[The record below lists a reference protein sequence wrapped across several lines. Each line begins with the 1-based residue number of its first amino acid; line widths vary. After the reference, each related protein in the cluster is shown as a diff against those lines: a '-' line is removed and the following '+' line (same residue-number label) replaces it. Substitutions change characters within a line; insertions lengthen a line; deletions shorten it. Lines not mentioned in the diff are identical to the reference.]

1 MSKSRCFPLSLFL
14 LCVLSLGIPFVS
26 CTQAASAPKASS
38 HKAGPVETWI
48 EQHAIPLMTAEPSG
62 ADEDLQ
68 PLEQLVGNA
77 TLVGLGEQ
85 THGTQEFFTMKLR
98 MLEFLVTHMGFT
110 TFALENGWD
119 ESRQIDRYVLTGQG
133 NLTDLLHADLYNT
146 WRVQEFR
153 DLIEW
158 IRAYDADPAHPTK
171 VHFAGIDCANI
182 SQAAFDEV
190 VAYVRGVDPQQTN
203 LVQALYADIRPSGP
217 TPVFVDSG
225 GFSSLPQA
233 TKQHYQDNAQQVYT
247 LLQAHQAAYESQSSK
262 EAYALALQSAHV
274 ILQYTKLAVLIAP
287 FATLLASPP
296 GKAYRDACMAEN
308 VAWLHEHTGGGA
320 KIVLSAHNIHIAN
333 TAPVAG
339 LNEHN
344 LGGLLRQLY
353 KQQYLTIG
361 TSFFQGSFNALTSYN
376 EFTSYTVGPP
386 LVGSYDDVLG
396 SVGLPL
402 YLLDIRQTPTGP
414 VRNWVQGPAK
424 LRHIGISFDPA
435 HEADYYIRG
444 SLQQW
449 FDIIMHFQ
457 KTTASR
463 PLS

>member
-1 MSKSRCFPLSLFL
+1 MSLFL
-14 LCVLSLGIPFVS
+14 LCVLSLSIPFVS

-38 HKAGPVETWI
+38 HTAGPVETWI

-85 THGTQEFFTMKLR
+85 THGTHEFFTMKLR
-98 MLEFLVTHMGFT
+98 ILEFLVTHMGFT

-133 NLTDLLHADLYNT
+133 NLSDLLHADLYPT

-274 ILQYTKLAVLIAP
+274 ILQYTKLAVHIAP

-296 GKAYRDACMAEN
+296 GKASRDACMAEN

-402 YLLDIRQTPTGP
+402 YLLDIRQTPAGSVT
-414 VRNWVQGPAK
+414 NWVQGPAK
-424 LRHIGISFDPA
+424 LRMISQVFDPA
-435 HEADYYIRG
+435 HEADDYGQG
-444 SLQQW
+444 SLHQW

-463 PLS
+463 PRP

>member
-1 MSKSRCFPLSLFL
+1 MSKSRWFPLSLFL
-14 LCVLSLGIPFVS
+14 LCVLSLSIPFVS

-38 HKAGPVETWI
+38 HTAGPVETWI

-85 THGTQEFFTMKLR
+85 THGTHEFFTMKLR
-98 MLEFLVTHMGFT
+98 ILEFLVTHMGFT

-133 NLTDLLHADLYNT
+133 NLSDLLHADLYPT

-274 ILQYTKLAVLIAP
+274 ILQYTKLAVHIAP

-296 GKAYRDACMAEN
+296 GKASRDACMAEN

-402 YLLDIRQTPTGP
+402 YLLDIRQTPAGAVT
-414 VRNWVQGPAK
+414 NWVQGPAK
-424 LRHIGISFDPA
+424 LRMISQVFDPA
-435 HEADYYIRG
+435 HEADDYGQG
-444 SLQQW
+444 SLHQW

-463 PLS
+463 PRP

>member
-1 MSKSRCFPLSLFL
+1 MSKRRCFPLSLFL
-14 LCVLSLGIPFVS
+14 LFVLSLGIPFVS

-48 EQHAIPLMTAEPSG
+48 EQHAIPLKTAEPRG

-68 PLEQLVGNA
+68 PLQQMVGNA

-85 THGTQEFFTMKLR
+85 THGTHEFFTMKLR
-98 MLEFLVTHMGFT
+98 ILEFLVTHMGFT

-119 ESRQIDRYVLTGQG
+119 ESRQIDQYVLSGQG
-133 NLTDLLHADLYNT
+133 SLTDLLHADLYT
-146 WRVQEFR
+146 THQVQEFR

-158 IRAYDADPAHPTK
+158 IRAYDADLAHRTK
-171 VHFAGIDCANI
+171 VHFAGIDCWNI

-190 VAYVRGVDPQQTN
+190 VAYIRGVDPQQTN

-217 TPVFVDSG
+217 TLGFVDSS
-225 GFSSLPQA
+225 GFSSLPQT

-262 EAYALALQSAHV
+262 EAFALALQSAHV

-287 FATLLASPP
+287 FATLFSSQP
-296 GKAYRDACMAEN
+296 GYTYRETCMAEN
-308 VAWLHEHTGGGA
+308 VAWLHDHAGGSA
-320 KIVLSAHNIHIAN
+320 KIVLSAHNVHIAN
-333 TAPVAG
+333 TAPFAWLG
-339 LNEHN
+339 EHN
-344 LGGLLRQLY
+344 LGGLLHQHY

-361 TSFFQGSFNALTSYN
+361 TSFFQGSFNALMQQYG
-376 EFTSYTVGPP
+376 FTSYTVGPP
-386 LVGSYDDVLG
+386 PVGSYDYVLG

-402 YLLDIRQTPTGP
+402 YLLDIRQTPAGP

-424 LRHIGISFDPA
+424 LRNIGIFFDPA
-435 HEADYYIRG
+435 HQADYYGQG
-444 SLQQW
+444 SLHQW
-449 FDIIMHFQ
+449 FDAIIDFQ

-463 PLS
+463 PQS